1 MHARDRP
8 LDATVAGG
16 LLTRSSELRTG
27 NDLNPVRR
35 RTPTA
40 PDRLDVF
47 RQDGPLLNLDL
58 TGQIRMPI
66 LTGLDGANHVEARQV
81 AAMAA
86 PEPRGVIGKRKAH
99 AAEPTGTVT
108 PGA

>member
-1 MHARDRP
+1 
-8 LDATVAGG
+8 
-16 LLTRSSELRTG
+16 
-27 NDLNPVRR
+27 
-35 RTPTA
+35 
-40 PDRLDVF
+40 
-47 RQDGPLLNLDL
+47 
-58 TGQIRMPI
+58 MPI